1 MLNESLN
8 YFVVKSLNQFGAGA
22 PLFNKVQFYL
32 ESSPLFKS
40 FPLIAILWFYWF
52 REDRERAQRQRL
64 IVCTLAAC
72 LLALLVARVINNLGP
87 FQPRPIANS
96 ALSLA
101 RFAGLPPFQ
110 EHSGVRDWS
119 SFPSDHAALFFA
131 LAMGIFYLSRPA
143 GVAAIAY
150 VTAFVAFPRVYLGL
164 HYPTDIAG
172 GAAIAMVCVWF
183 AMHERTGRLY
193 QAVPGRLLA
202 AHPALFQTLML
213 LLTIEMA
220 LLFDNVRKFG
230 RMFFKHL
237 A

>member
-110 EHSGVRDWS
+110 EHSGVRD
-119 SFPSDHAALFFA
+119 
-131 LAMGIFYLSRPA
+131 R
-143 GVAAIAY
+143 
-150 VTAFVAFPRVYLGL
+150 
-164 HYPTDIAG
+164 G
-172 GAAIAMVCVWF
+172 GAS
-183 AMHERTGRLY
+183 RTRRPRPCGVHDAVRMLGRRVQGV
-193 QAVPGRLLA
+193 QAHRRGA
-202 AHPALFQTLML
+202 A
-213 LLTIEMA
+213 
-220 LLFDNVRKFG
+220 RC
-230 RMFFKHL
+230 
-237 A
+237 